1 MCGFAKVFGCLSAS
15 SLLRHLNIFGK
26 GAFLKHATMLITAAN
41 SARRNPMQTSISA
54 VKSLMTALLPLSR
67 EILHP
72 SLIVKHNKPAKKQR
86 IAIRRILAGESLGF
100 FLLQSITDSS
110 DRPENA
116 IENQG
121 DIICRGLQEV
131 RALRG
136 YSSEMSRR
144 ARSMLFFGFL
154 RHPAR

>member
-1 MCGFAKVFGCLSAS
+1 
-15 SLLRHLNIFGK
+15 
-26 GAFLKHATMLITAAN
+26 
-41 SARRNPMQTSISA
+41 MQTSISA

-86 IAIRRILAGESLGF
+86 IAISRILAGESLGF

-116 IENQG
+116 NENQG
-121 DIICRGLQEV
+121 DIICRGLQV
-131 RALRG
+131 IKAIRG
-136 YSSEMSRR
+136 GARLLIGHSEY
-144 ARSMLFFGFL
+144 
-154 RHPAR
+154 